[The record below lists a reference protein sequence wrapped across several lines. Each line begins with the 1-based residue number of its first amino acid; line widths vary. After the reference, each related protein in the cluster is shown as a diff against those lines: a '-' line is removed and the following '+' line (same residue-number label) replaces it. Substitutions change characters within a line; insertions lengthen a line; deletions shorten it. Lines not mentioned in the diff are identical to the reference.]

1 MKYLVAILALSA
13 LAYGEEAV
21 KEAVKAEGGE
31 APEGVAVDVVGA
43 IRHEHFKMPTI
54 IQNLIDSLDK
64 TEKEALQKVRE
75 EVMKSG
81 QPMKKDEFMAEL
93 NKISPALGKKFED
106 AHINLEKTVEGISSG
121 VKDLYE
127 ELKKVF
133 MSGTKPSPSDIK
145 DIIEKLQA
153 LPKDDAEKL
162 YKELPSLKDLANGPH
177 MKAAAGGKAEAGK
190 KQDQRCVG
198 YMRDLQRE
206 NAQKLEDEVKAL
218 PPAAQAVYESVGI
231 HHYSHW
237 RAYPRPYEK
246 KVHGAEKK
254 PSAADMQA
262 FAKGLKE
269 LSEDDRNKY
278 FELLCGAKYFY
289 DGPHF

>member
-190 KQDQRCVG
+190 KQ
-198 YMRDLQRE
+198 
-206 NAQKLEDEVKAL
+206 
-218 PPAAQAVYESVGI
+218 
-231 HHYSHW
+231 
-237 RAYPRPYEK
+237 AYPRPYEK